1 MCTGMYTWRDM
12 LVEASM
18 LVSAQRCMALFRLVK
33 QLHSCKLAPAANAQV
48 FAGQMPEAT
57 FPEVL
62 GRFSEEARLDGTYF
76 LCKQDDMAT
85 LARAL
90 EKVWRRWC
98 LGSRPERHH

>member
-1 MCTGMYTWRDM
+1 
-12 LVEASM
+12 
-18 LVSAQRCMALFRLVK
+18 
-33 QLHSCKLAPAANAQV
+33 
-48 FAGQMPEAT
+48 MPEAT

-90 EKVWRRWC
+90 EKVRRRRC
-98 LGSRPERHH
+98 PGSGAEPGCAASLTLSMGLEAAAGSNAARSHSSSLALGLQAAAGFIAGLSSTV